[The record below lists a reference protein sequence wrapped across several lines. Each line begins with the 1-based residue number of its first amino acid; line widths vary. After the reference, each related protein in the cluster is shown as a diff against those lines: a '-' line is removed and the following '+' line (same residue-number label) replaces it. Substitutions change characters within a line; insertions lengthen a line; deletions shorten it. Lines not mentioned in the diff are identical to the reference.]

1 MSPWRRKLISYALF
15 LFLLTSPSFGFCSAN
30 YRPITW
36 RHQVSSFSKGYY
48 SSKFRLHFMS
58 RTAQRASLCF
68 SKTLKK
74 IANLS
79 LSQIEIGLVQRNIPC
94 VSACICSNDALPSL
108 VQLNQELQYYS
119 GVDTPFFYTTNTIRT
134 FLDNLCLTLTWWKP
148 FIKITMQF

>member
-1 MSPWRRKLISYALF
+1 MASVLQITGQSRDVTNCHHLARGITRPNFDFISCLELLKELIYASPKL
-15 LFLLTSPSFGFCSAN
+15 
-30 YRPITW
+30 W
-36 RHQVSSFSKGYY
+36 
-48 SSKFRLHFMS
+48 
-58 RTAQRASLCF
+58 
-68 SKTLKK
+68 KK

-79 LSQIEIGLVQRNIPC
+79 LSQIEIGPVHRNIPC